1 MSAALFICVDKRVWH
16 EIGDHVIADTTMI
29 IPWVEAHFMSLARH
43 IATVGGGTLISRM
56 LAYGRDAWIAALLGA
71 GPFAEAFFAML
82 QVVNFFR
89 RLLADGA
96 LNGAFVP
103 VWLKL
108 QTGDDSGA
116 NANRFTRR
124 SLVAM
129 LCIGGAVALTVNVFA
144 WPVMGV
150 IAPGFDPMRQTM
162 ASLLLAIAA
171 LYIALAGVVAVL
183 AAALNAEN
191 RVGAVAASTIAF
203 NLVMIAALA
212 FTVGRNASLFALS
225 VWLAGSIVVA
235 GIVQLAITA
244 IAWFATGKRWRRP
257 AHHVPDET
265 ASFLTRAAPGLI
277 AAGIPQLK
285 SIAAAAIVSSSPAA
299 VSWLYYA
306 NRLYELPLGV
316 ASIAIAAVIV
326 PRIAASLR
334 DGDTA
339 EFAAMQSRGFEIALG
354 LALPAAVGFALLAH
368 PIAAGLFQRGAFTE
382 SDSIAVAAA
391 LAAICAG
398 LPGHVLEKLFG
409 AVSFAHGDTRTPML
423 TALCALTTAVGLGM
437 LLFARYG
444 YVGAA
449 AAVAISGWAGAA
461 LLGAIV
467 YARGWLRFDRTAAKR
482 LPLIMLATAV
492 MAVPVHYGLLIG
504 QRFDPALAA
513 TSGGRLVLLG
523 LLVTLGVIIYLAAL
537 QILGVARLGDMA
549 AALRRQK

>member
-1 MSAALFICVDKRVWH
+1 
-16 EIGDHVIADTTMI
+16 
-29 IPWVEAHFMSLARH
+29 MSLARN
-43 IATVGGGTLISRM
+43 IATVGGGTLVSRL
-56 LAYGRDAWIAALLGA
+56 LAFVRDAWIAALLGA

-108 QTGDDSGA
+108 RGADDGDA

-124 SLVAM
+124 SLIAL
-129 LCIGGAVALTVNVFA
+129 LCIGGSVALLVNIFA
-144 WPVMGV
+144 WPLMSA
-150 IAPGFDPMRQTM
+150 IAPGFDPMRQTV

-171 LYIALAGVVAVL
+171 LYIALAAVVAVL

-203 NLVMIAALA
+203 NLVMLTALA

-235 GIVQLAITA
+235 GIAQFAITA

-257 AHHVPDET
+257 SHPVPDQT

-285 SIAAAAIVSSSPAA
+285 LIAAAAIVSSSPAA

-306 NRLYELPLGV
+306 NRLYELPLGI
-316 ASIAIAAVIV
+316 ASVAIAAVIV

-334 DGDTA
+334 DGDA
-339 EFAAMQSRGFEIALG
+339 MEFIAVQSRGFELTLG
-354 LALPAAVGFALLAH
+354 LTLPAAAGFALLAQ
-368 PIAAGLFQRGAFTE
+368 PIAAGLFQRGAF
-382 SDSIAVAAA
+382 SADDSAAVAAA
-391 LAAICAG
+391 LIAICAG

-423 TALCALTTAVGLGM
+423 TALCALAIAIALGL
-437 LLFARYG
+437 LLFAHYG

-449 AAVAISGWAGAA
+449 TAIAVSGWVGAA
-461 LLGAIV
+461 LLGAVV
-467 YARGWLRFDRTAAKR
+467 YARGWLGFDRNAVKR
-482 LPLIMLATAV
+482 LPLIVLATAV
-492 MAVPVHYGLLIG
+492 MSVAVHYGHLLG
-504 QRFDPALAA
+504 QRLTPAIAGS
-513 TSGGRLVLLG
+513 SGGRIVLLG
-523 LLVTLGVIIYLAAL
+523 LLVTLGVTIYLVTL
-537 QILGVARLGDMA
+537 HILGVARLKDVTGS
-549 AALRRQK
+549 LRRRP

>member
-1 MSAALFICVDKRVWH
+1 MPAGGGVMR
-16 EIGDHVIADTTMI
+16 GTADDCYT
-29 IPWVEAHFMSLARH
+29 PWVEAHFMSLARN
-43 IATVGGGTLISRM
+43 IATVGGGTLVSRV

-108 QTGDDSGA
+108 QASDDSGA

-124 SLVAM
+124 SLIAM
-129 LCIGGAVALTVNVFA
+129 LCLGGAVALTVNIFA
-144 WPVMGV
+144 WPVMGA
-150 IAPGFDPMRQTM
+150 IAPGFDPMRQTV

-212 FTVGRNASLFALS
+212 FTVGRQRIFVRAQRLARRRHCRGRHRAIGDHGDRLARDRQALAASRR
-225 VWLAGSIVVA
+225 
-235 GIVQLAITA
+235 IT
-244 IAWFATGKRWRRP
+244 FRTKR
-257 AHHVPDET
+257 

-285 SIAAAAIVSSSPAA
+285 LIAAAAIVSSSPAA

-334 DGDTA
+334 DGDAA
-339 EFAAMQSRGFEIALG
+339 EFSADAIARLRNRARPGVAGRSR
-354 LALPAAVGFALLAH
+354 
-368 PIAAGLFQRGAFTE
+368 
-382 SDSIAVAAA
+382 
-391 LAAICAG
+391 
-398 LPGHVLEKLFG
+398 
-409 AVSFAHGDTRTPML
+409 
-423 TALCALTTAVGLGM
+423 LCL
-437 LLFARYG
+437 
-444 YVGAA
+444 
-449 AAVAISGWAGAA
+449 AGASDCRR
-461 LLGAIV
+461 IV
-467 YARGWLRFDRTAAKR
+467 STRRVHRERLASRSPPRSPRSAPDCPAMCWRNCSARC
-482 LPLIMLATAV
+482 PSPMAT
-492 MAVPVHYGLLIG
+492 
-504 QRFDPALAA
+504 PA
-513 TSGGRLVLLG
+513 
-523 LLVTLGVIIYLAAL
+523 
-537 QILGVARLGDMA
+537 
-549 AALRRQK
+549 RRC